1 MYNLWHLIF
10 KEKEENWNQTNEFNC
25 MGKKIRKKL
34 KLINENNVIFNL
46 AVNIE
51 KIFIKL
57 FFKI

>member
-1 MYNLWHLIF
+1 
-10 KEKEENWNQTNEFNC
+10 